1 MRCAASK
8 KEGLKPIVLYVS
20 TAHIIGMIFGLPEVT
35 VFTVGGAVIFL
46 IILLVLWGIFFPK
59 VNE

>member
-1 MRCAASK
+1 MRCAVRK
-8 KEGLKPIVLYVS
+8 KDGLKPIVLYVS

-35 VFTVGGAVIFL
+35 VFTVGGAVIL
-46 IILLVLWGIFFPK
+46 IIILLILWGIFFPK

>member
-8 KEGLKPIVLYVS
+8 KDGLKPIVLYVS

-59 VNE
+59 VNG

>member
-8 KEGLKPIVLYVS
+8 KDGLKPIVLYVS